1 MESTRVRQSRF
12 EGSAIVFLIW
22 AAALFAPAWC
32 PAQSYTI
39 TTIAG
44 NNTAGFSGDGGA
56 ATAGQLNN
64 PTALAVDAALTL
76 YIADTF
82 NYAIRQ
88 VQANGTISTVAGVGA
103 PGYGGDG
110 AAATAAGLNLPCG
123 VFVDPAGNIVIG
135 DSGNEVIREVTR
147 SNGFIN
153 EIAGQYLLPGLSGD
167 GASADLANLNLPC
180 GVALDSSNNLYI
192 ADVKNNRIRE
202 MSAPSGTIST
212 FAGSGAAGTL
222 GDGGLAFLANL
233 NWPQSVI
240 VAPSG
245 NVYIADTFNHRV
257 RMVSNGN
264 IYTVAG
270 NGLPGFAGDGNLAVN
285 AELNRPYAIA
295 LDLAGNLYIADTL
308 NFRIR
313 RVSPSGV
320 ITTIAGNG
328 HYGYSG
334 DGGPATA
341 AELAYPEGVAVDKA
355 GNVYVADTQNN
366 VIRMLTPPANPGSL
380 PTISSGGVVTAQDFG
395 GFTKVSPGSWI
406 EIYGTNLASTA
417 RSWAESD
424 FDPDNDLIAPT
435 SLSGTSVTIGGQSAF
450 VDYISTGQVDV
461 QVPSTVNPGVQ
472 QITVTT
478 AAGTSAPYPVT
489 VASVEPGLL
498 APTSFNIGGK
508 QYVAATFPDGSF
520 ALPAGAI
527 PGVASR
533 PARPGDTVTL
543 WGVGFGPVTP
553 NIPAGEIAIGNSTL
567 TLPFQVFFGSTQ
579 AALGYWGLA
588 PDAVGL
594 YQFNV
599 VVPSVPANAATP
611 LGFSLNWTSGAQT
624 LYIAVGN

>member
-1 MESTRVRQSRF
+1 MRQSRF
-12 EGSAIVFLIW
+12 YAKAIVFLTW

-32 PAQSYTI
+32 LAQSYTI

-44 NNTAGFSGDGGA
+44 SNTAGYSGDGGA
-56 ATAGQLNN
+56 ATAGELNN
-64 PTALAVDAALTL
+64 PTALAVDNAFSV

-82 NYAIRQ
+82 NYVIRQ
-88 VQANGTISTVAGVGA
+88 VQANGIISTIAGVGA

-110 AAATAAGLNLPCG
+110 SAATAAGLNLPFG
-123 VFVDPAGNIVIG
+123 VFVDPAGNVFIG
-135 DSGNEVIREVTR
+135 DSGNFVVREVTK

-153 EIAGQYLLPGLSGD
+153 NIAGQYLLSGD
-167 GASADLANLNLPC
+167 TGDGGSANLAELNLPC
-180 GVALDSSNNLYI
+180 GVALDSANNLYI

-212 FAGSGAAGTL
+212 FAGGGTVGVL
-222 GDGGLAFLANL
+222 GDGGLAFLADL
-233 NWPQSVI
+233 NGPQDVL

-245 NVYIADTFNHRV
+245 NIYIADTQNHRI
-257 RMVSNGN
+257 RMVSNGK

-270 NGLPGFAGDGNLAVN
+270 NGLPGFAGDGDLAVN
-285 AELNRPYAIA
+285 AELNRPFAIA
-295 LDLAGNLYIADTL
+295 LDNAGNLYIADSG

-328 HYGYSG
+328 HSGYSG

-341 AELAYPEGVAVDKA
+341 ATLNYPEGVAVDTQ
-355 GNVYVADTQNN
+355 GNVYIADTQNN
-366 VIRMLTPPANPGSL
+366 VIRMLTPPANAGGL
-380 PTISSGGVVTAQDFG
+380 PAISSGGVVTAQDFG
-395 GFTKVSPGSWI
+395 GFPKVSPGSWI

-417 RSWAESD
+417 RSWADSD
-424 FDPDNDLIAPT
+424 FSYLVAPT
-435 SLSGTSVTIGGQSAF
+435 SLSGTSVTIGGQPAF
-450 VDYISTGQVDV
+450 VDYISANQIDV
-461 QVPSTVNPGVQ
+461 QVPTNLTAGIQ

-478 AAGTSAPYPVT
+478 AAGTSAPYAVT

-498 APTSFNIGGK
+498 APSSFNIGGK

-527 PGVASR
+527 PGVTSR
-533 PARPGDTVTL
+533 PAMPGDTVTL

-553 NIPAGEIAIGNSTL
+553 NIPAGEIAIGTSTL
-567 TLPFQVFFGSTQ
+567 TLPLQVYFGSTQ
-579 AALGYWGLA
+579 ASLSYWGLA
-588 PDAVGL
+588 PEAVGL

-599 VVPSVPANAATP
+599 VVPNVPANAATP
-611 LGFSLNWTSGAQT
+611 IGYSLNWISGPQA